1 MAIGEVMHRR
11 QLKAVALAV
20 PFVAAL
26 SLGSTAG
33 ATSLAAIPCDVTALN
48 NAIIAA
54 NNNTGPHTIRLAPKC
69 VYNVLTPA
77 STGGLGPNALPL
89 ITGTVTL
96 LGNKTTIRRDPD
108 ATEGFRIA
116 QIDGPGGR
124 LTVEGVTATGGG
136 YLDYAGTYLPTDGGT
151 LILKHSTVT
160 NSTANQGGAIFVNQ
174 SSTLEMYNSVVR
186 DSAAQRGGA
195 IYNGPG
201 STTLLQKTKLV
212 RNQATELGGGLFTAG
227 VSTTIKN
234 SHIDD
239 NRAFQ
244 QGGGIYNDRAPLTI
258 SSTTITD
265 NRAGTTGGGIAN
277 DGTTTLTD
285 TKVRRNIALNGGGVW
300 QGPSG
305 GSLTLVRSR
314 IVENTPNNCRPV
326 GSIPGCT
333 N

>member
-1 MAIGEVMHRR
+1 MHRR
-11 QLKAVALAV
+11 RFMTVALTL

-89 ITGTVTL
+89 ISGTVTL

-116 QIDGPGGR
+116 QIDGPNGR

-160 NSTANQGGAIFVNQ
+160 NSTANQGGAIYVNQ
-174 SSTLEMYNSVVR
+174 SSTLEMYDSVVR

-212 RNQATELGGGLFTAG
+212 RNQATELGAASSPPGSPRPSRTRASRATAPTSRAAE
-227 VSTTIKN
+227 STTTAIRWT
-234 SHIDD
+234 SSRRPSRTIV
-239 NRAFQ
+239 RAK
-244 QGGGIYNDRAPLTI
+244 RVAVSPMTAPP
-258 SSTTITD
+258 
-265 NRAGTTGGGIAN
+265 R
-277 DGTTTLTD
+277 
-285 TKVRRNIALNGGGVW
+285 
-300 QGPSG
+300 
-305 GSLTLVRSR
+305 
-314 IVENTPNNCRPV
+314 
-326 GSIPGCT
+326 
-333 N
+333 